1 MRMAEA
7 VLTMETETKI
17 KPQSDDWIQ
26 IIESILKRGNV
37 AEVKREKDNIVV
49 VEIKRQ
55 VKNKTAIIG

>member
-1 MRMAEA
+1 MDINGN
-7 VLTMETETKI
+7 I